1 MIDKILL
8 IVFIL
13 LLINYIIFLLRIFS
27 GLKNLK
33 SCDVLFMPED
43 FVTVIIPFRNESENI
58 LRSLKSLEAQNYP
71 KEKYEVLFVNDF
83 SQDDSLQKIL
93 FTQKSDNIRIL
104 SVPSDYSRNA
114 HKKRAI
120 RFGIQNAN
128 GKIIVTTDA
137 DCNHDADWL
146 RSLLACMKDDVGFVS
161 GPVEFYSNESFF
173 SKLQKIEFAGL
184 VITGAGLIGSDRPI
198 ICNAANIAYRKNAF
212 DQVNG
217 FNDQMNLSSGDDEL
231 LMQKIWK
238 ETNYKVKF
246 CTNKKAI
253 VETYPNRTVKQFY
266 QQRKRWASKGLFYA
280 DKLLIVKLILI
291 YLFYVSLILQLVL
304 GVFFWV
310 YFVFSFVISFF
321 LKSLLEFLVLKRGSN
336 ILFDKFFLK
345 TFPLAEI
352 IHLPYI
358 IIAGISG
365 AFGNFVWKNRTVKR

>member
-1 MIDKILL
+1 MIDNILL

-33 SCDVLFMPED
+33 SCDVDFMPED
-43 FVTVIIPFRNESENI
+43 FVTVIIPFRNETENI
-58 LRSLKSLEAQNYP
+58 LRSLKSIEAQDYP
-71 KEKYEVLFVNDF
+71 REKYEVLFVNDF
-83 SQDDSLQKIL
+83 SQDDSLQKISDYK
-93 FTQKSDNIRIL
+93 KSDNTKIL
-104 SVPSDYSRNA
+104 SVPSDYSMNA

-120 RFGIQNAN
+120 RFGIQNAK
-128 GKIIVTTDA
+128 GKIIITTDA
-137 DCNHDADWL
+137 DCNHNVDWL
-146 RSLLACMKDDVGFVS
+146 KSLLACMKDDVGFVS

-184 VITGAGLIGSDRPI
+184 VITGAGLIGSGKPI

-212 DQVNG
+212 DKVNG

-238 ETNYKVKF
+238 ETDYKVKF

-253 VETYPNRTVKQFY
+253 VETDPNRTVKQFY

-280 DKLLIVKLILI
+280 DKFLIVKLILI
-291 YLFYVSLILQLVL
+291 YLFYVGLLVQLVL
-304 GVFFWV
+304 GIFFSI
-310 YFVFSFVISFF
+310 YFVFSFIISFF
-321 LKSLLEFLVLKRGSN
+321 LKALVEFLVLKKGSSV
-336 ILFDKFFLK
+336 LFDKFFLSP
-345 TFPLAEI
+345 FPIAEI

-365 AFGNFVWKNRTVKR
+365 AFGNFKWKNRTVKR

>member
-13 LLINYIIFLLRIFS
+13 LLVNYIIFLLRIFS

-33 SCDVLFMPED
+33 SCDLDFMPED
-43 FVTVIIPFRNESENI
+43 FVTVIIPFRNEAENI
-58 LRSLKSLEAQNYP
+58 LRSLKSIEAQNYP

-83 SQDDSLQKIL
+83 SQDNSLQKIL
-93 FTQKSDNIRIL
+93 HTQKSINIRIL
-104 SVPSDYSRNA
+104 NVPSDYSVNA

-120 RFGIQNAN
+120 RFGIQNAK

-137 DCNHDADWL
+137 DCNHNVDWL
-146 RSLLACMKDDVGFVS
+146 KSLLACMKDDVGFAS

-184 VITGAGLIGSDRPI
+184 VITGAGLIGGDKPI
-198 ICNAANIAYRKNAF
+198 ICNAANIAYRKDAF
-212 DQVNG
+212 DKVSG

-238 ETNYKVKF
+238 ETDYKVKF

-291 YLFYVSLILQLVL
+291 YLFYVGLLVQLVL
-304 GVFFWV
+304 GIFFSI
-310 YFVFSFVISFF
+310 YFIFSFIISFF
-321 LKSLLEFLVLKRGSN
+321 LKALLEFLVLKRGSR
-336 ILFDKFFLK
+336 ILFDKFILRP
-345 TFPLAEI
+345 FPLAEF

>member
-1 MIDKILL
+1 MIDNILL

-33 SCDVLFMPED
+33 SCDVDFMSED
-43 FVTVIIPFRNESENI
+43 FVTVIIPFRNETENI
-58 LRSLKSLEAQNYP
+58 LRSLKSIEAQNYP

-83 SQDDSLQKIL
+83 SQDDSLQKISDCK
-93 FTQKSDNIRIL
+93 KSDNIKIL
-104 SVPSDYSRNA
+104 SVPSDYSMNA

-120 RFGIQNAN
+120 RFGIQNAK

-137 DCNHDADWL
+137 DCNHNVDWL
-146 RSLLACMKDDVGFVS
+146 KSLLSCMKDDVGFVS

-184 VITGAGLIGSDRPI
+184 VITGAGLIGSGKPI

-212 DQVNG
+212 DKVNG

-238 ETNYKVKF
+238 ETDYKVKF

-253 VETYPNRTVKQFY
+253 VETDPNRTVKQFY

-280 DKLLIVKLILI
+280 DKFLIVKLILI
-291 YLFYVSLILQLVL
+291 YLFYVGLLVQLVL
-304 GVFFWV
+304 GIFFSI
-310 YFVFSFVISFF
+310 YFVFSFIISFF
-321 LKSLLEFLVLKRGSN
+321 LKALVEFLVLKKGSSV
-336 ILFDKFFLK
+336 LFDKFFLIP
-345 TFPLAEI
+345 FPIAEI

-365 AFGNFVWKNRTVKR
+365 AFGNFKWKNRTVKR

>member
-1 MIDKILL
+1 MIDNILL

-33 SCDVLFMPED
+33 SCDVDFMPED

-58 LRSLKSLEAQNYP
+58 LHSLKSIEAQNYP
-71 KEKYEVLFVNDF
+71 REKYEVLFVNDF
-83 SQDDSLQKIL
+83 SQDDSLQKISDYK
-93 FTQKSDNIRIL
+93 KSDNIKIL
-104 SVPSDYSRNA
+104 SVPSDYSMNA

-120 RFGIQNAN
+120 RFGIQNAK
-128 GKIIVTTDA
+128 GKIILTTDA
-137 DCNHDADWL
+137 DCNHNVDWL
-146 RSLLACMKDDVGFVS
+146 KSLLSCMKDDVGFVS

-184 VITGAGLIGSDRPI
+184 VITGAGLIGSGKPI

-212 DQVNG
+212 DKVNG

-238 ETNYKVKF
+238 ETDYKVKF
-246 CTNKKAI
+246 CINKKAI
-253 VETYPNRTVKQFY
+253 VETDPNRTVKQFY

-280 DKLLIVKLILI
+280 DKFLIVKLILI
-291 YLFYVSLILQLVL
+291 YLFYVGLLVQLVL
-304 GVFFWV
+304 GIFFSI
-310 YFVFSFVISFF
+310 YFVFSFIISFF
-321 LKSLLEFLVLKRGSN
+321 LKALVEFLVLKKGSSV
-336 ILFDKFFLK
+336 LFDKFFLIP
-345 TFPLAEI
+345 FPIAEI

-365 AFGNFVWKNRTVKR
+365 AFGNFKWKNRTVKR

>member
-1 MIDKILL
+1 MIDKFLL

-13 LLINYIIFLLRIFS
+13 LLINYIFFLLRIFS

-33 SCDVLFMPED
+33 SCDVDFMSED
-43 FVTVIIPFRNESENI
+43 FVTVIIPFRNETENI
-58 LRSLKSLEAQNYP
+58 LRSLKSIEAQNYP

-83 SQDDSLQKIL
+83 SQDDSLQKISDYK
-93 FTQKSDNIRIL
+93 KSDNIKIL
-104 SVPSDYSRNA
+104 SVPSDYSMNA

-120 RFGIQNAN
+120 RFGIQNAK
-128 GKIIVTTDA
+128 GKIIITTDA
-137 DCNHDADWL
+137 DCNHNVDWL
-146 RSLLACMKDDVGFVS
+146 KSLLSCMKDDVGFVS

-184 VITGAGLIGSDRPI
+184 VITGAGLIGSGKPI

-212 DQVNG
+212 DKVNG

-238 ETNYKVKF
+238 ETDYKVKF

-253 VETYPNRTVKQFY
+253 VETDPNRTVKQFY

-280 DKLLIVKLILI
+280 DKFLIVKLFLI
-291 YLFYVSLILQLVL
+291 YLFYVGLLVQLVL
-304 GVFFWV
+304 GIFFSI
-310 YFVFSFVISFF
+310 YFVFSFIISFF
-321 LKSLLEFLVLKRGSN
+321 LKALVEFLVLKKGSN
-336 ILFDKFFLK
+336 VLFDKFFLCP
-345 TFPLAEI
+345 FPIAEI

-365 AFGNFVWKNRTVKR
+365 AFGNFKWKNRTVKR